1 MRTTRPHISE
11 RARARLTWSVLGLTV
26 AAWTVAMGIRLTRP
40 VIEPVMDSSQ
50 QVVDGAFNAVLLVF
64 AAIGAL
70 VAARQPRNP
79 VGWLLFAM
87 GIFKVVGF
95 LALEYAIHSLFWKPG
110 VLQGGEVASWLWNFV
125 YVPLFLALPFILLLF
140 PDGRLPSPRWRWL
153 AAVLGV
159 NSLVLTVGAGLANW
173 EQRGAAMLMGQFEM
187 PVVLGVSLIVTG
199 LALVAS
205 GISLVLRYRSAGG
218 DRRAQLKWLA
228 FSAELIALWIVAEM
242 VRQAAGLEGGLAI
255 LVVDAMGIVA
265 LLSFPVAVG
274 VAVLRYRL
282 YDIDRIISRT
292 LAYSLVVLLLGL
304 AYVGVVLTIQ
314 AVLPIDDNS
323 PLVVAMSTLAVVAMF
338 RPVLARVR
346 EVVDRRFYRRSYDAR
361 LTLDAFGARLR
372 SEIDIGD
379 LEEDL
384 LTVVTE
390 TVNPTHVSVWL
401 RPTEEQT

>member
-1 MRTTRPHISE
+1 
-11 RARARLTWSVLGLTV
+11 
-26 AAWTVAMGIRLTRP
+26 
-40 VIEPVMDSSQ
+40 
-50 QVVDGAFNAVLLVF
+50 
-64 AAIGAL
+64 
-70 VAARQPRNP
+70 
-79 VGWLLFAM
+79 
-87 GIFKVVGF
+87 
-95 LALEYAIHSLFWKPG
+95 
-110 VLQGGEVASWLWNFV
+110 
-125 YVPLFLALPFILLLF
+125 
-140 PDGRLPSPRWRWL
+140 
-153 AAVLGV
+153 
-159 NSLVLTVGAGLANW
+159 SLVLTVGAGLANW

-187 PVVLGVSLIVTG
+187 PVFLGVSLIVTG

-242 VRQAAGLEGGLAI
+242 VRQAAGLEDGLAI

-292 LAYSLVVLLLGL
+292 LAYSLVILLLGF

-314 AVLPIDDNS
+314 AVLPIDDDA
-323 PLVVAMSTLAVVAMF
+323 PLVVAMSTLAVVALF

-372 SEIDIGD
+372 SEVDMTD
-379 LEEDL
+379 LKKDL
-384 LTVVTE
+384 LSVVTE
-390 TVNPTHVSVWL
+390 TVHPVHVSVWF
-401 RPTEEQT
+401 RPAEEQQ